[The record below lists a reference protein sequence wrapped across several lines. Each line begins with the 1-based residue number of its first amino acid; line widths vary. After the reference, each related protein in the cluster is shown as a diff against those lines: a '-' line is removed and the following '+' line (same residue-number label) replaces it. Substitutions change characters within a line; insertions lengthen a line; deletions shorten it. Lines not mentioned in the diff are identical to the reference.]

1 MDDIDEYARKLAER
15 ARARSRNR
23 QHKAAELP
31 PPKRSLTADDLNSER
46 GDCVATE
53 ASPPKRQCLGDEKEN
68 IASTTHLKDFDGGQ
82 RSRDTPSA
90 LAPKN
95 SEKWELVPAPRRVFN
110 GQDDLGAPRGL
121 AALRRKRE
129 TSPDSASEERMKA
142 EALRRALAVDD
153 GFTRAPR
160 GLAALRKKRDPSP
173 ESEVAPATIPAPE
186 PPRAA
191 KASPD
196 KPKQLGG
203 SSGAKSSSVH
213 AEPPRK
219 NRWDPKVIASLEAQ
233 GFTKSPSAS
242 KLSYSFKPAGDSVKA
257 ELHEGS
263 PSAVP
268 APPPPPT
275 PLPQVT
281 APGVTTYVKKAEK
294 TLAPSAGAIHG
305 RQANHPCSASVH
317 PGPVTLQR
325 DPSELSLQERKALFE
340 AAAVQAE
347 QEEDPACAAPESL
360 SVAERKALFERQMKQ
375 SKAAAERSRMAAKP
389 NQPCRK
395 PPSSNQ
401 GTGLVSASCCE
412 KETPTEPERHCGVAE
427 ARARLEA
434 KLAQQGDRELT
445 PEYHSFKTVTLQQ
458 PACGHG
464 ATLGQSPVLDGR
476 SAEGLTCAQVPVVAT
491 ATTDER
497 AGLGSGMLEDFDKRP
512 VDDTASEEES
522 DGECDGSA
530 SDTSLSRGQAPV
542 MSSVVSPC
550 MPPEERPNGPCGT
563 TDYDERYALMK
574 SLEEEIAREKAS
586 LTGNVVQSDNMST
599 NQLEVEETAVS
610 SESERPASTLR
621 KEVSKNRL
629 YPELPSMDWNDVPV
643 VVPPPKPSR
652 APPSPEDDQPL
663 VHTQSVYR
671 RFVSTPVRHVEPPA
685 QPPVVQLTPTAQR
698 ASQLGI
704 QDQIKAL
711 QREVEAQE
719 VVMAQASRALEVC
732 RQTMEFS
739 GSAERVEGERLLL
752 LATERRR
759 ACLAEVERLKT
770 RGGCGEGDLVVPERA
785 CLTLSQLQLP
795 LKREFLAAQLE
806 GTLGDDVHYF
816 LCLVSHGAQ
825 VLSSQMLST
834 ADNAGSN
841 ALCFSN
847 HMTLR
852 DLRADFTITVQ
863 VYALQT
869 KKETLPHRRKY
880 RIGGK
885 DGKLKLTPKSS
896 SKGSAAKG
904 LLSPATVCAPP
915 VSTVST
921 PSFGLVGFLQIR
933 VSNCRRPTFVLE
945 KVPTNSPLEG
955 TLLVQLML
963 RPEHHDELRG
973 FLSMF
978 EEVGGFGAWHRRWCV
993 LAENKL
999 SYWRYPEDET
1009 TKEPVGCLQLSRC
1022 TSPDARLV
1030 SRDVC
1035 ARPHTLVLRIDGQDH
1050 LLSADSKEER
1060 ERWCYSLTGVLRSLR
1075 IWAGMGHS

>member
-31 PPKRSLTADDLNSER
+31 PPKRSLTADDLNCER
-46 GDCVATE
+46 DDCVATE

-68 IASTTHLKDFDGGQ
+68 VSSAAHSKDCGSVQ
-82 RSRDTPSA
+82 RSRETPSA
-90 LAPKN
+90 LGPKN
-95 SEKWELVPAPRRVFN
+95 TEDCELVPAPRHVFT
-110 GQDDLGAPRGL
+110 GQDDLEAPRGL
-121 AALRRKRE
+121 AALRRKRD
-129 TSPDSASEERMKA
+129 TSPDSASEERLKA
-142 EALRRALAVDD
+142 EALRRAPATDD
-153 GFTRAPR
+153 GFTRTPR
-160 GLAALRKKRDPSP
+160 GLAALRKKRDLSP
-173 ESEVAPATIPAPE
+173 ESGVAPATVPVPE
-186 PPRAA
+186 PPSAA
-191 KASPD
+191 KVTSD
-196 KPKQLGG
+196 KPKKLGG
-203 SSGAKSSSVH
+203 SAGARSNNGHVESS
-213 AEPPRK
+213 RK

-242 KLSYSFKPAGDSVKA
+242 KLSYSFKPSGGSVKG
-257 ELHEGS
+257 ELHEG
-263 PSAVP
+263 PTSAVP
-268 APPPPPT
+268 APPPPPM
-275 PLPQVT
+275 PSPQVA
-281 APGVTTYVKKAEK
+281 APGVTSHVEKVAKAAVSNAE
-294 TLAPSAGAIHG
+294 AIRG
-305 RQANHPCSASVH
+305 QPANHPCSDSVH
-317 PGPVTLQR
+317 PDAVALQR

-340 AAAVQAE
+340 AAVHAE
-347 QEEDPACAAPESL
+347 QEEDPACVAPESL
-360 SVAERKALFERQMKQ
+360 SVAQRKALFEHQMKQ
-375 SKAAAERSRMAAKP
+375 AKAAAERSKMVAKP
-389 NQPCRK
+389 HQPCRK

-401 GTGLVSASCCE
+401 GTNVVSSSCCE
-412 KETPTEPERHCGVAE
+412 KEAPAEPERHCGVAE

-445 PEYHSFKTVTLQQ
+445 PEYHSFKTVTLQ
-458 PACGHG
+458 PASGWG
-464 ATLGQSPVLDGR
+464 ATLGQSPVLNSR
-476 SAEGLTCAQVPVVAT
+476 RAEDLTCAEVPVVAT
-491 ATTDER
+491 AATDMT
-497 AGLGSGMLEDFDKRP
+497 AGVGSGMLEGCDEKPFC
-512 VDDTASEEES
+512 DTASEDES
-522 DGECDGSA
+522 DRECDDSA

-542 MSSVVSPC
+542 VSSEDAPYV
-550 MPPEERPNGPCGT
+550 PPEKRPNEICGT
-563 TDYDERYALMK
+563 TDYDESYALMK
-574 SLEEEIAREKAS
+574 ALEEEIAKEKAA
-586 LTGNVVQSDNMST
+586 LAADTLQCETMLR
-599 NQLEVEETAVS
+599 NQPEADPIAVS
-610 SESERPASTLR
+610 PQPEQSASTLR

-629 YPELPSMDWNDVPV
+629 YPELPPMDWNDVPV

-685 QPPVVQLTPTAQR
+685 QPSVVQLTPTAQR

-752 LATERRR
+752 LATERRK

-770 RGGCGEGDLVVPERA
+770 RGGCGGADLVVPERA

-852 DLRADFTITVQ
+852 DLRADFTITLQ
-863 VYALQT
+863 IYALQT

-896 SKGSAAKG
+896 SKGSATKG
-904 LLSPATVCAPP
+904 VLSPATVCAPP

-921 PSFGLVGFLQIR
+921 PSFGLVGFLQVK
-933 VSNCRRPTFVLE
+933 VSNCRRSTFVLE
-945 KVPTNSPLEG
+945 KVPNNSPLEG

-993 LAENKL
+993 LAENRL

-1009 TKEPVGCLQLSRC
+1009 SKEPVGCLQLSRC

-1030 SRDVC
+1030 SRDIC
-1035 ARPHTLVLRIDGQDH
+1035 ARPHTLVLRIDGHDY
-1050 LLSADSKEER
+1050 LLSADSKEDR
-1060 ERWCYSLTGVLRSLR
+1060 ERWCCSLTAVLRSLR